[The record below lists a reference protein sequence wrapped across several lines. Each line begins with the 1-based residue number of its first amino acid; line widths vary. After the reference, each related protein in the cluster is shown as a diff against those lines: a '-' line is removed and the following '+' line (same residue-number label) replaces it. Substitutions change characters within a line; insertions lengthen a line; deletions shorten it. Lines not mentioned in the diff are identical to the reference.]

1 MTFRLYEIKMFTCYH
16 THRFDHQED
25 CGMCQYDITR
35 ARIQK
40 QFDDTK
46 TDKELASKIKKTMLI
61 PMANRLSAIMPSVLK
76 KEWIETPVPCHSTHK
91 DVFIQWFQKLC
102 NVINAETYEFRDA
115 STAIHKCTTE
125 IHNMSTW
132 SKAKRRNWLAINAQ
146 ENDSYA
152 LVLQSE
158 IIMSADPIF
167 TQLRDTLDLNFMAWT
182 HEQVDRRMKRL
193 AYDMWSYG
201 AEDHA
206 HDVMCRIEAFTETI
220 PPTNR
225 EAVLQRIAE
234 VRALMPTPV
243 RQLAIM
249 MALNKRL
256 GHDSRIAI
264 IGADLLAMC
273 ARFVQPDKLFFWE

>member
-1 MTFRLYEIKMFTCYH
+1 MAFQDVKMFTCYH
-16 THRFDHQED
+16 THRFDYQED
-25 CGMCQYDITR
+25 CGMCQYNITR
-35 ARIQK
+35 ERIQK
-40 QFDDTK
+40 QFHDTK
-46 TDKELASKIKKTMLI
+46 TDKELAAKIKETMLL
-61 PMANRLSAIMPSVLK
+61 PMAKRLSAIMPSVLK
-76 KEWIETPVPCHSTHK
+76 REWIETPVPCRTTQK
-91 DVFIQWFQKLC
+91 DMFIQWFKKLC
-102 NVINAETYEFRDA
+102 NVINAETYDFHEA

-125 IHNMSTW
+125 INNICTW
-132 SKAKRRNWLAINAQ
+132 SRAKRRNWLAINTQ
-146 ENDSYA
+146 ENDSYT

-167 TQLRDTLDLNFMAWT
+167 TELRDTLDLNFMAWT
-182 HEQVDRRMKRL
+182 HEQVNRRMKRL
-193 AYDMWSYG
+193 AYNMWSYG

-206 HDVMCRIEAFTETI
+206 RNVLNRIEAFTEII

-225 EAVLQRIAE
+225 EAILPHIAE
-234 VRALMPTPV
+234 LRALMPTSV

-273 ARFVQPDKLFFWE
+273 ARFVQPKQLILWE